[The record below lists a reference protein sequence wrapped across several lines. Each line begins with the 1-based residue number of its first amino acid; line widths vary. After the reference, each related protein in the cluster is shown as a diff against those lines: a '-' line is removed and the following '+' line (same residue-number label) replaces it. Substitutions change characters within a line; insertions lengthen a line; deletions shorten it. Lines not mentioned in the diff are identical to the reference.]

1 MFPNHII
8 DILVGER
15 KITLRGTSEQIK
27 AAASIIENIVK
38 EEVENREAC
47 QDALITRPTRFR
59 SSYQQPLFLTAD
71 NQIEEETAKSS
82 KKDVGT
88 EELSKTNDDSV
99 TEVYV
104 SSVRDPDLFYVQKV
118 GPSSVALD
126 KLSQEM
132 TAYFEQDFNK
142 VNLVKVSPVLL

>member
-1 MFPNHII
+1 M
-8 DILVGER
+8 
-15 KITLRGTSEQIK
+15 
-27 AAASIIENIVK
+27 
-38 EEVENREAC
+38 
-47 QDALITRPTRFR
+47 
-59 SSYQQPLFLTAD
+59 FLTAD
-71 NQIEEETAKSS
+71 NQIEEETATKPS

-88 EELSKTNDDSV
+88 EELSKENDDSV

-142 VNLVKVSPVLL
+142 VNLVKVSLNRSKMLLKRTYDEVLCLCHRNLAENQPWLPMVVPD